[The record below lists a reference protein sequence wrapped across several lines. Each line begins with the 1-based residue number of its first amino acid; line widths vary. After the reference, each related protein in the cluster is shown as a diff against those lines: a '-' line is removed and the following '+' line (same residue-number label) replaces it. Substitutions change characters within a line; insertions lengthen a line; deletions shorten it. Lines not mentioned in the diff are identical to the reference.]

1 MIDHHRSTTALQS
14 LLCMTMLWLTTAM
27 AAPAVAAPLVLQ
39 PKMEGVETTPYLS
52 VLEDKGRNLTLQEIE
67 KGPLRDSFIPVRNG
81 ITTEGI
87 SASAWW
93 VRLVVHNP
101 HVTPVSWIAE
111 FTYPFTDFVDAYR
124 RSADGALVQIKS
136 GDHQPE
142 HSDPLGVAG
151 IELPIVTAAG
161 ASDTIYF
168 RLQFEREG
176 IIDFHHLIWT
186 PEPFANHQQTLVAL
200 YGVILGIGG
209 TLLLYNL
216 IIFLSIRAPE
226 YGWYLL
232 YLASAIAM
240 FFAHSGLGS
249 RYLWPEWTAVKDM
262 LPIMAAQALFLFGV
276 QFTRAFLDTRS
287 WVPRVDRLLLG
298 MLLLDALSLALFL
311 AGKRTAS
318 IQLVFVLGL
327 LFGLFPLLG
336 AWLWSRGHQV
346 ARSYTLAW
354 TLLTVL
360 TATTILRLMGWL
372 PAIPSLNWMARSGY
386 ILEGLLLALALA
398 DRISLLKAQKESAEE
413 EQQRASEQALVQL
426 EREVEMRTVEL
437 VEARRIADEQA
448 RTDSLSGL
456 PNRRAFFEQAEQ
468 ELKRAKRYASPLSV
482 IMLDI
487 DHFKQ
492 INDNYGHA
500 TGDSVIRKLA
510 QAIGDVLRDTDMAAR
525 IGGEEFALLL
535 PETTLEGG
543 GIVAERL
550 RAHIAVPA
558 MQVEGIEL
566 TVTASFGVVA
576 CCSAEDTVD
585 DLLAAADQLLYEA
598 KHSGR
603 NCVVCA
609 HEELAVT
616 PA

>member
-1 MIDHHRSTTALQS
+1 MMASPRLTAALKWVLQS
-14 LLCMTMLWLTTAM
+14 ALLWLLSGLGVSAL
-27 AAPAVAAPLVLQ
+27 AAPLVLQ
-39 PKMEGVETTPYLS
+39 PTMDGVESSPYLT
-52 VLEDKGRNLTLQEIE
+52 VLEDKGRNLSLKEVEQASRH
-67 KGPLRDSFIPVRNG
+67 GNFAPLRNG
-81 ITTEGI
+81 ITTRGS

-101 HVTPVSWIAE
+101 HTTPLSWIAE

-124 RSADGALVQIKS
+124 RTADGTVEQVNS
-136 GDHQPE
+136 GDHQ
-142 HSDPLGVAG
+142 SGQGDPLGIAG
-151 IELPIVTAAG
+151 IELSFSTAPG

-168 RLQFEREG
+168 RLRFQREG
-176 IIDFHHLIWT
+176 IVDFHHLIWT
-186 PEPFANHQQTLVAL
+186 PEPFARHQQLLVGL
-200 YGVILGIGG
+200 YGVVLGIGG

-216 IIFLSIRAPE
+216 ILFLSIRAPE

-240 FFAHSGLGS
+240 FFAQSGLGN
-249 RYLWPEWTAVKDM
+249 RYLWPEWPTLKDAM
-262 LPIMAAQALFLFGV
+262 PIVAAQALFLFGV
-276 QFTRAFLDTRS
+276 QFTRAFLDTRR

-311 AGKRTAS
+311 AGMRSAA
-318 IQLVFVLGL
+318 IELVFVLGL

-336 AWLWSRGHQV
+336 AWLWSQGHKV

-360 TATTILRLMGWL
+360 TATTVLRLMGGL
-372 PAIPSLNWMARSGY
+372 PAIPSLNWMARVGY
-386 ILEGLLLALALA
+386 IMEGLLLSLALA
-398 DRISLLKAQKESAEE
+398 DRIRLLKAQKESAEE
-413 EQQRASEQALVQL
+413 EQQRASEEALVQL
-426 EREVEMRTVEL
+426 EREVAMRTVEL

-456 PNRRAFFEQAEQ
+456 PNRRAFFELAKQ

-500 TGDSVIRKLA
+500 AGDAVICKLA
-510 QAIGDVLRDTDMAAR
+510 QAIREVLRDTDVAAR

-535 PETTLEGG
+535 PETTLAGAK
-543 GIVAERL
+543 IVAERL
-550 RAHIAVPA
+550 RSRIATPPI
-558 MQVEGIEL
+558 QVEQQEL
-566 TVTASFGVVA
+566 AVTASFGVVT
-576 CCSAEDTVD
+576 CCAAEESVD
-585 DLLAAADQLLYEA
+585 DLLAAADRLLYEA
-598 KHSGR
+598 KGAGR
-603 NCVVCA
+603 NCVISA
-609 HEELAVT
+609 PEELAAA